1 MPPPSSTA
9 PPTIGWPQ
17 PAPMSK
23 NQARVLAGTESISWI
38 DTTGGQIHVATI
50 GAHSA
55 TSLTITAAA
64 APTGTQ
70 TYDLTGD
77 GTAQL
82 PIVRIYP

>member
-17 PAPMSK
+17 PSLMSK
-23 NQARVLAGTESISWI
+23 SQASILAGTESIVWV
-38 DTTGGQIHVATI
+38 DTNGGQVHSATI

-55 TSLTITAAA
+55 TSLTINAAA
-64 APTGTQ
+64 APGGTQ
-70 TYDLTGD
+70 TYSLTGD

>member
-17 PAPMSK
+17 PALMSK
-23 NQARVLAGTESISWI
+23 NQARVLAGTESILWFDS
-38 DTTGGQIHVATI
+38 TGGQIHVATI

-55 TSLTITAAA
+55 TSLTVNAAA
-64 APTGTQ
+64 APGGTQ
-70 TYDLTGD
+70 TYALTGD

-82 PIVRIYP
+82 PLVRVYP

>member
-1 MPPPSSTA
+1 
-9 PPTIGWPQ
+9 
-17 PAPMSK
+17 MSK
-23 NQARVLAGTESISWI
+23 NQARVLAGTESIAWV

-77 GTAQL
+77 GSQCIPVAVIL
-82 PIVRIYP
+82 P

>member
-17 PAPMSK
+17 PALMSK
-23 NQARVLAGTESISWI
+23 NQATVLTGTESIAWV
-38 DTTGGQIHVATI
+38 DTTGGQIHAATI

-55 TSLTITAAA
+55 TSLTITATA
-64 APTGTQ
+64 APGGTQ
-70 TYDLTGD
+70 TYPLGGD